1 MSQNRSTQ
9 HVSRRGF
16 LKTSGTLAATGAM
29 AAGVPRVHAAE
40 GGPIKLA
47 LIGCGGRGTGA
58 VVNAFSTTGGP
69 IKLHAMADV
78 FENHLR
84 GRHKSL
90 SERFPDKVDVPEDRR
105 FLGFQAYKQAIDS
118 LDPGDVAILTT
129 HAAFRPLH
137 FEYAASKGVNVF
149 MEKSF
154 APDTPATKRMM
165 AASEVAKAKNLK
177 VSVGFMWR
185 HSAERQEV
193 IKRIHDGRIGDV
205 HTLRIY
211 RMHGPCHTP
220 LLPEDAH
227 ELKFQIGRGV
237 RFNWLSSGFFVDW
250 HCHNVDVACW
260 AKGDWPISAQAVA
273 GQTDRAAGNLLD
285 HYSIEFTFPDGGK
298 LFAYTRHM
306 NGCWSTYSDYA
317 HGTKGAAVLMTNLS
331 HPKTRI
337 YSSQNMASENLTW
350 NFEGKEQNP
359 YDAEWQVLV
368 DAIRADTRH
377 NEADRACKANIAAL
391 MGRMASQ
398 TGKHVNWDQ
407 AYNSTFQYVENIDDM
422 TWDTPAP
429 VQAGP
434 DGRYSAPVPGVAKT
448 M

>member
-1 MSQNRSTQ
+1 
-9 HVSRRGF
+9 
-16 LKTSGTLAATGAM
+16 
-29 AAGVPRVHAAE
+29 
-40 GGPIKLA
+40 
-47 LIGCGGRGTGA
+47 
-58 VVNAFSTTGGP
+58 
-69 IKLHAMADV
+69 
-78 FENHLR
+78 NHLV

-90 SERFPDKVDVPEDRR
+90 AERFCDKVDVPEDRR
-105 FLGFQAYKQAIDS
+105 FLGFDAYKKAIDS

-137 FEYAASKGVNVF
+137 FEYAANKGVNVF

-165 AASEVAKAKNLK
+165 AANKIAKEKNLK
-177 VSVGFMWR
+177 VAVGFMWR
-185 HSAERQEV
+185 HSAKRQEV
-193 IKRIHDGRIGDV
+193 IRRIHDGQIGDL

-220 LLPEDAH
+220 PLPEGAH
-227 ELKFQIGRGV
+227 ELKFQLGRGV

-260 AKGDWPISAQAVA
+260 AKGDWPVSAQAVA

-285 HYSIEFTFPDGGK
+285 HYSIEFTFEDGAK

-306 NGCWSTYSDYA
+306 NGCWGTYSDYA

-337 YSSQNMASENLTW
+337 YSAQNMAPESLAW
-350 NFEGKEQNP
+350 RYEGGEKNP
-359 YDAEWQVLV
+359 YDVEWQVLV
-368 DAIRADTRH
+368 DAIRSDTPH
-377 NEADRACKANIAAL
+377 NEADRACKANVAAL

-398 TGKHVNWDQ
+398 TGKNVTWDQ
-407 AYNSTFQYVENIDDM
+407 AYDSTFQYVENIDAM

-429 VQAGP
+429 IQAGP
-434 DGRYSAPVPGVAKT
+434 DGRYSPPVPGVAKT